1 MHILILYF
9 IYFPVNVYL
18 RHVDRIAAGTVAF
31 RKRRGC
37 ARYLEKVGTES
48 DKESSGIVGSKSN
61 EVSLGWLIRRG
72 LDRAKTRALTR
83 FSAGSRPPPS
93 RPLVARSSGTVA
105 DVGDTP
111 MRASFRFRW
120 EKKKKNANR
129 IERPTFRDSDPDAVR
144 HPRLFS
150 TLFTFSRCV
159 IRLVH
164 S

>member
-1 MHILILYF
+1 MCKCIF
-9 IYFPVNVYL
+9 DTPAV
-18 RHVDRIAAGTVAF
+18 AARTVAF

-93 RPLVARSSGTVA
+93 RR
-105 DVGDTP
+105 
-111 MRASFRFRW
+111 R
-120 EKKKKNANR
+120 K
-129 IERPTFRDSDPDAVR
+129 
-144 HPRLFS
+144 
-150 TLFTFSRCV
+150 
-159 IRLVH
+159 
-164 S
+164 